1 LESFEFAL
9 KIFEMAAAQVA
20 INGIASTLKSG
31 GTETVGFLNDLV
43 AQMWTYVN
51 VAGCTMIK
59 EIVEPAFLELPG
71 PLSTLHFVRI
81 DLGPVP
87 FEFDRVDVLTV
98 DDKLIKLDI
107 DVKWDGQMNVE
118 LDADY
123 MPAFGIGN
131 IKLSGRVSIVLSPL
145 VSRIPLIA
153 AQQVAF
159 VNPPDIEL
167 GFTGAAYFAEMS
179 VVDTAIK
186 GIIRGI
192 LGGMMV
198 LPNRLFIKMDPL
210 CSIFEAYIRP
220 AGMIRVKIE
229 RGDGFKTTGSI
240 VQDVPDVQCAVSFG
254 PNDPWKTSV
263 ISNDNSPEW
272 NEEHDFIFSDLQQTI
287 GIQALDVDTLTSE
300 EAGHTAVTI
309 SDLLANGSRQTLK
322 LLGKDK
328 HETGA
333 TVTISCQMFDL
344 VPEASALLNV
354 QADTASGSAPNKNIY
369 CGLLTILVSGAKH
382 LPGTRDTM
390 SVMAKTQFDEKTFQ
404 TALVTDV
411 PGVDPNN
418 PCFDA
423 TYSIPVTSD
432 IVKAAPDIS
441 FQVLNNAAVIGD
453 FKVPFSQVLMAPQL
467 TLENEHILPEGG
479 SFLTRTMLQGMVLH
493 L

>member
-1 LESFEFAL
+1 
-9 KIFEMAAAQVA
+9 MAAAQVA
-20 INGIASTLKSG
+20 INGIASTLKAG
-31 GTETVGFLNDLV
+31 GTETVGFLNDLI

-51 VAGCTMIK
+51 VAGCTLIK
-59 EIVEPAFLELPG
+59 DVVEPAFLDLPG
-71 PLSTLHFVRI
+71 PLSTLHFVRL
-81 DLGPVP
+81 DLGSVP

-131 IKLSGRVSIVLSPL
+131 IKLSGRVSIVLAPL
-145 VSRIPLIA
+145 VSRVPLIA
-153 AQQVAF
+153 AQQIAF

-167 GFTGAAYFAEMS
+167 EFTGAAYFAEMS

-186 GIIRGI
+186 GVIGGV

-198 LPNRLFIKMDPL
+198 LPNRLFIKLDPL
-210 CSIFEAYIRP
+210 CTIFEAFIRP
-220 AGMIRVKIE
+220 SGMIRVKVE
-229 RGDGFKTTGSI
+229 KGAGFKTSGSV
-240 VQDVPDVQCAVSFG
+240 VQDVPDMQCAISFG

-263 ISNDNSPEW
+263 ISNDTSPEW

-287 GIQALDVDTLTSE
+287 RIQALEVDTLTSE
-300 EAGHTAVTI
+300 EAGHTAITL
-309 SDLLANGSRQTLK
+309 SDLLANGNRQTLK
-322 LLGKDK
+322 LRGQDK
-328 HETGA
+328 LETGA
-333 TVTISCQMFDL
+333 TVTISCQTFDL

-354 QADTASGSAPNKNIY
+354 QTDLASESTPNNNIY
-369 CGLLTILVSGAKH
+369 CGLLTILISGGKH
-382 LPGTRDTM
+382 LPGTRDTI
-390 SVMAKTQFDEKTFQ
+390 SVMAKTQFHEKSFQ

-423 TYSIPVTSD
+423 TYSIPVTSE
-432 IVKAAPDIS
+432 IVKSAPDIT

-453 FKVPFSQVLMAPQL
+453 FKVPFAHVLSAPQL
-467 TLENEHILPEGG
+467 TLENQHMLPEGG
-479 SFLTRTMLQGMVLH
+479 TFLTKTMLQGMVPH
-493 L
+493 M